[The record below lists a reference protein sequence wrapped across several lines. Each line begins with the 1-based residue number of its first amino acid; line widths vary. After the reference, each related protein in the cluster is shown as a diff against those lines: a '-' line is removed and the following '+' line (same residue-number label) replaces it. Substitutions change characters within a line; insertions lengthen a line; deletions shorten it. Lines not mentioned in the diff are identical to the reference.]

1 MSEEKKLLNENIQ
14 DNDTEETKEI
24 PLVALRGITLFPNMQ
39 LPLYIGRDSSIKAVD
54 EALATNRIIMLVSQ
68 KEEKIEE
75 PAEDDIYK
83 HGCLSKVLRMLKL
96 SDGKIRL
103 LVQGEARAKILNFTQ
118 KKPFYKVEIEK
129 FEEAPKDIKDYD
141 LVTQA
146 LFKDVKEKFEKIAEM
161 SRFLMP
167 DMILAMKKIDS
178 IGYFCD
184 IVSSQINLKLEDQ
197 QILLET
203 IDETKRLRLVHEYL
217 NKEMELLSIQQKI
230 QDRAKGEI
238 DKLQKEYYLKQQMK
252 AIKDELGE
260 TDPKNSDILE
270 LKRKIQK
277 LNAPSNVKEEA
288 ETQLKRLENMYPES
302 AEAATIRT
310 YLDWLILLPWRKSSR
325 QKIEI
330 KNAEKVLN
338 ADHYDLKDVKERILE
353 FLSVTKLKKKL
364 KGPILC
370 LVGPP
375 GVGKTSLGKS
385 IARALGRKFVRISL
399 GGIRDEAE
407 IRGHRRTYVGALPGR
422 IIQEIRRAGTNNPVF
437 MLDEIDKVGSDF
449 RGDPSSALLE
459 ALDPEQN
466 DQFSDHYLGLPFDLS
481 KVMFITTANILD
493 TIPRPLLDRME
504 VIRIAGY
511 TVNDKY
517 HIAKQY
523 LIPRAIDNTGL
534 KKTDITFADKA
545 LKKVILEYT
554 AEAGVRNLERELTK
568 ICRKIARNIAEG
580 RTGHYKITEKGLL
593 KYLGPPV
600 YQKEKKLKDDE
611 IGTAT
616 GLAWTALGGE
626 VLFVESLKMPGKGKI
641 EITGNVGNVMK
652 ESAKAALSYAKANRN
667 TLNISEENLSDL
679 DLHIHVPEGA
689 TPKDGP
695 SAGIT
700 IATSIISCLKEVPVK
715 RDIAMTGEITLTGKV
730 LPVGGLKEKILA
742 AKLSGIFNV
751 IIPKRNEKD
760 IPEIPDEIKK
770 NMIFH
775 SVEHIGEVL
784 SLAISK

>member
-1 MSEEKKLLNENIQ
+1 MADDKILTNNESF
-14 DNDTEETKEI
+14 TENI
-24 PLVALRGITLFPNMQ
+24 PLVPLRGTTIFPNMQ
-39 LPLYIGRDSSIKAVD
+39 LPLYIGRSSSIKAVD
-54 EALATNRIIMLVSQ
+54 HSLATNRIIMLVLQ
-68 KEEKIEE
+68 KEEKNDD
-75 PAEDDIYK
+75 PDRNDIYNV
-83 HGCLSKVLRMLKL
+83 GCVSKVLRMLKM
-96 SDGKIRL
+96 SDGRIRL
-103 LVQGEARAKILNFTQ
+103 LVQGEARAKILDYVQT
-118 KKPFYKVEIEK
+118 KPFFKVNIERY
-129 FEEAPKDIKDYD
+129 EESSRDLEDYD
-141 LVTQA
+141 LDVQA
-146 LFKDVKEKFEKIAEM
+146 LFKEVKEKFEKIAEM
-161 SRFLMP
+161 NRFILP
-167 DMILAMKKIDS
+167 DMILALKKITT
-178 IGYFCD
+178 IGYYCD
-184 IVSSQINLKLEDQ
+184 IVSSQINLKIEDQ
-197 QILLET
+197 QKLVES
-203 IDETKRLRLVHEYL
+203 IDEEKRLRLIHDYL
-217 NKEMELLSIQQKI
+217 NKEMELLNIQQKI

-252 AIKDELGE
+252 AIRDELGE
-260 TDPKNSDILE
+260 TDGRSSEITE
-270 LKRKIQK
+270 LREKIDN
-277 LNAPSNVKEEA
+277 LDAPDNVKEEA
-288 ETQLKRLENMYPES
+288 ETQLKRLENMYQES

-325 QKIEI
+325 QTIRI
-330 KNAEKVLN
+330 KPAEKVLN
-338 ADHYDLKDVKERILE
+338 ADHYDLEDVKERMLE

-364 KGPILC
+364 RGPILC

-466 DQFSDHYLGLPFDLS
+466 DQFSDHYVGLPFDLS

-511 TVNDKY
+511 TVNDKFQ
-517 HIAKQY
+517 IATQY
-523 LIPRAIDNTGL
+523 LIPRAIENTGL
-534 KKTDITFADKA
+534 TKRSFSISDSA

-568 ICRKIARNIAEG
+568 ICRKIARKVAEG
-580 RTGHYKITEKGLL
+580 KKGPYKVTDKGVV

-600 YQKEKKLKDDE
+600 YLKEKKLKE
-611 IGTAT
+611 HEVGTAT

-626 VLFVESLKMPGKGKI
+626 VLFVECLKMPGKGKI
-641 EITGNVGNVMK
+641 EITGNLGSVMK
-652 ESAKAALSYAKANRN
+652 ESAKAAISYAKANN
-667 TLNISEENLSDL
+667 VIFDIPEEDFADV

-700 IATSIISCLKEVPVK
+700 IATAIISCIKKVPVNK
-715 RDIAMTGEITLTGKV
+715 DIAMTGEITLSGKV
-730 LPVGGLKEKILA
+730 LPIGGLKEKILA
-742 AKLSGIFNV
+742 AKLAGIFQV

-760 IPEIPDEIKK
+760 LPEVPKEIQKGMTF
-770 NMIFH
+770 NF
-775 SVEHIGEVL
+775 VEHIGEVL
-784 SLAISK
+784 TLALVN

>member
-1 MSEEKKLLNENIQ
+1 MAEDKKLQEDAEEKI
-14 DNDTEETKEI
+14 DITKEV
-24 PLVALRGITLFPNMQ
+24 PMVPLRGITLFPNMQ

-54 EALATNRIIMLVSQ
+54 DALASNRIIMLVSQ
-68 KEEKIEE
+68 KEEKTED
-75 PAEDDIYK
+75 PGQDDIYEF
-83 HGCLSKVLRMLKL
+83 GCISKIMRMLKL
-96 SDGKIRL
+96 SDGRIRL
-103 LVQGEARAKILNFTQ
+103 LVQGEARAKITEYVQ
-118 KKPFYKVEIEK
+118 EKPYFKVKIEK
-129 FEEAPKDIKDYD
+129 FEEESRDLKDYEI
-141 LVTQA
+141 VTQA
-146 LFKDVKEKFEKIAEM
+146 MFKDVKEKFEKIAEM
-161 SRFLMP
+161 NRFILP

-178 IGYFCD
+178 IGYYCD
-184 IVSSQINLKLEDQ
+184 IVSSQLNLKLDDQ
-197 QILLET
+197 QKLLET
-203 IDETKRLRLVHEYL
+203 IDEIKRLKLIHEFL
-217 NKEMELLSIQQKI
+217 NKEIELLSVQQKI

-252 AIKDELGE
+252 AIRDELGE
-260 TDPKNSDILE
+260 SDSKSSEIAE
-270 LKRKIQK
+270 LKEKIKK
-277 LNAPSNVKEEA
+277 LDAPANVKEEA
-288 ETQLKRLENMYPES
+288 ENQLKRLENMYPES

-325 QKIEI
+325 EKIEI
-330 KNAEKVLN
+330 SAAESVLN

-385 IARALGRKFVRISL
+385 IARALGRKFVRVSL

-466 DQFSDHYLGLPFDLS
+466 DQFSDHYVGLPFDLS

-517 HIAKQY
+517 QIAKQY
-523 LIPRAIDNTGL
+523 LIPRAIENTGL
-534 KKTDITFADKA
+534 KNKDIRISDKA
-545 LKKVILEYT
+545 LRKVILEYT

-580 RTGHYKITEKGLL
+580 RIKLYNISEKSLG

-600 YQKEKKLKDDE
+600 YLREKKLQKDE

-626 VLFVESLKMPGKGKI
+626 VLFVECLMMPGKGKI
-641 EITGNVGNVMK
+641 EITGNIGNVMQ
-652 ESAKAALSYAKANRN
+652 ESAKAALSFAKSNHKN
-667 TLNISEENLSDL
+667 LDISAKTFADI

-700 IATSIISCLKEVPVK
+700 IATAIISCLKGVAVNK
-715 RDIAMTGEITLTGKV
+715 DIAMTGEITLSGKV
-730 LPVGGLKEKILA
+730 LPIGGLKEKVLA
-742 AKLSGIFNV
+742 AKLSGIRRV
-751 IIPKRNEKD
+751 IIPSRNEKD
-760 IPEIPDEIKK
+760 VPEIPAEIRK
-770 NMIFH
+770 NMTFH
-775 SVEHIGEVL
+775 SVNHINEVL
-784 SLAISK
+784 KLALQE